1 MGDAMGDRLAG
12 KRILITGAAD
22 NIGKACV
29 AQFLAEGAKV
39 IIADIDAE
47 KASAT
52 AEELGAGFIEVDV
65 SEEASIVAMVDA
77 ATRELGGLDAL
88 CQLAAIQIVGALET
102 LSVEEWDRC
111 FAVNARSQFLGAK
124 YAIPALRASGRG
136 SIVNFSSQA
145 ARLGGGVYGATKSAS
160 IAISRTLAR
169 ELARDNIRVNAVLPG
184 WVDTPFNNPI
194 IGLMGGKE
202 RHAEIVERSVPLGRQ
217 ATPDEI
223 APMVVFLVSDE
234 SSYVTGQA
242 ISVDGGATMA

>member
-1 MGDAMGDRLAG
+1 MGERLAG

-29 AQFLAEGAKV
+29 EHFLSEGARV
-39 IIADIDAE
+39 VIADIDVE

-52 AEELGAGFIEVDV
+52 ATQLGTGFIEVDV
-65 SEEASIVAMVDA
+65 SDESSVIGMVDA
-77 ATRELGGLDAL
+77 ATATLGGLDAL
-88 CQLAAIQIVGALET
+88 CQLAAVQIVGALES
-102 LSVEEWDRC
+102 LSVEQWDRC

-160 IAISRTLAR
+160 ISISRTLAR

-194 IGLMGGKE
+194 IELMGGGE
-202 RHAEIVERSVPLGRQ
+202 RHAEIVTRGVPLGRQ

-223 APMVVFLVSDE
+223 APLVVFLVSDE

-242 ISVDGGATMA
+242 ISIDGGATMA

>member
-65 SEEASIVAMVDA
+65 SEETSIVAMVDA

-145 ARLGGGVYGATKSAS
+145 ARLGGGVYGATKNAIIS
-160 IAISRTLAR
+160 ISRTLAR

-202 RHAEIVERSVPLGRQ
+202 RHAEIVERGVPLGRQ